1 MNTME
6 EVVLVVALR
15 VVPHLAGDVGAVL
28 VGKIVWFSLSPV
40 GVVRPQVTLLPPPVT
55 FTAQNVDCYWFG
67 FYTSV

>member
-1 MNTME
+1 ME

-28 VGKIVWFSLSPV
+28 VEDVVRFPCRPV
-40 GVVRPQVTLLPPPVT
+40 GVLGPVVTLLPPPVT